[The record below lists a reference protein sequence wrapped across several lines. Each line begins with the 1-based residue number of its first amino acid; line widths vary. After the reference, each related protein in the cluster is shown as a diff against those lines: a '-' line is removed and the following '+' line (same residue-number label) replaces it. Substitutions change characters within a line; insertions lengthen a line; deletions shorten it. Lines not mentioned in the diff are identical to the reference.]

1 MSKPV
6 IGILGGIGAGKS
18 TVAAELGRLGCR
30 VIDAD
35 AIGHQLLDEAD
46 VRAQIVELWGEAMLN
61 EQGRVDRSRLAGV
74 VFSDPRHLATLN
86 GVMHGRIRHRMEELI
101 EQALADESVR
111 GVAVDAAVLLEA
123 GWDDLCTVLV
133 FVDAPSE
140 VREKRVI
147 EARRWSAS
155 AWAEREK
162 LQISLDKKAARCQ
175 YRLRNSSCAACLR
188 EQVRRWF
195 EQFLHSTDRSG

>member
-18 TVAAELGRLGCR
+18 AVAAELGRLGCF
-30 VIDAD
+30 VVDAD
-35 AIGHQLLDEAD
+35 AIGHQVLDEAEVLAQVVERWGAALLDEH
-46 VRAQIVELWGEAMLN
+46 
-61 EQGRVDRSRLAGV
+61 GRVDRSRLAGV
-74 VFSDPRHLATLN
+74 VFSDPRHLAALN
-86 GVMHGRIRHRMEELI
+86 GIMHGRIRRRMEAMI
-101 EQALADESVR
+101 RQALADESVR

-123 GWDDLCTVLV
+123 GRDDLCTVLV

-140 VREKRVI
+140 VREQRVR
-147 EARRWSAS
+147 EARHWTAP

-175 YRLRNSSCAACLR
+175 YRLHNSSCAACLR

-195 EQFLHSTDRSG
+195 EQFLPSTGRSG

>member
-18 TVAAELGRLGCR
+18 AVAAELGRLGCR

-35 AIGHQLLDEAD
+35 AIGHQVLDEAD
-46 VRAQIVELWGEAMLN
+46 VRAQVVELWGQGMLN
-61 EQGRVDRSRLAGV
+61 EQGRVDRSRLGGV
-74 VFSDPRHLATLN
+74 VFSDPRRLAALN
-86 GVMHGRIRHRMEELI
+86 GIMHGRIRHRMEQQI
-101 EQALADESVR
+101 EQARADDSARAV
-111 GVAVDAAVLLEA
+111 VVDAAVLLEA

-133 FVDAPSE
+133 FVEAPAE
-140 VREKRVI
+140 DRERRV
-147 EARRWSAS
+147 AQQRQWSAS

-162 LQISLDKKAARCQ
+162 LQISLDKKAARCH
-175 YRLRNSSCAACLR
+175 YKLRNSSSAACLR
-188 EQVRRWF
+188 EQVRQWF